1 MLLLL
6 LVTGCNF
13 SEKHDKT
20 PPAYDLNAPEK
31 FIMSGNL
38 LEISGFTFYN
48 GIADT
53 IYAIQDEDGKVFRVA
68 LGIKKNYPT
77 KFAKKGDYEDV
88 TIIHEQVVVLKSNG
102 TLYSF
107 PKTEMGKPVAAQVT
121 EWEGLLPPG
130 EYEGMYGDG
139 ASGQLYVICKS
150 CDADDNYKKVSGY
163 ILDVGDTVKLTS
175 TFRIDVTAISSRTKK
190 LKSGFRPAALAKNPV
205 TGEWFILSG
214 SNKLLVITD
223 AAWKIKDV
231 YPLNGNTFNQA
242 EGINFDNKGNLYISN
257 EGDDEVNGNVLLF
270 KRK

>member
-1 MLLLL
+1 
-6 LVTGCNF
+6 
-13 SEKHDKT
+13 
-20 PPAYDLNAPEK
+20 
-31 FIMSGNL
+31 MSGNL
-38 LEISGFTFYN
+38 LEISGFTFYK
-48 GIADT
+48 GIPDT

-88 TIIHEQVVVLKSNG
+88 TIINEKVVVLKSNG
-102 TLYSF
+102 TLFSF
-107 PKTEMGKPVAAQVT
+107 PKTEMGKEEAEHVT

-130 EYEGMYGDG
+130 EYEGMYGDA

-150 CDADDNYKKVSGY
+150 CEADDNYKQVSGY
-163 ILDVGDTVKLTS
+163 ILDVGDTVKLAS
-175 TFRIDVTAISSRTKK
+175 TFRIDVTGIQAMTKK

-223 AAWKIKDV
+223 AAWKVKDV

-257 EGDDEVNGNVLLF
+257 EGDDESNGNVLLF